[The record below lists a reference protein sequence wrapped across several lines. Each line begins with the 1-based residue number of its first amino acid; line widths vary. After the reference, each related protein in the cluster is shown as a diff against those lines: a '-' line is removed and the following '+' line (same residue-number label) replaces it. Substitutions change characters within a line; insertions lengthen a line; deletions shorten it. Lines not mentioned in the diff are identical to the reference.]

1 MRFGVDTFIWSEVFS
16 EKDLWVI
23 TKAEELGF
31 STIDIAIAHPETFP
45 TALVKA
51 EMAKTK
57 LEVVTTTT
65 LDAKTNLISPDE
77 AIRKNGVEALKR
89 LVDIN
94 KELGSTILGGV
105 NYAGWGCLSGKP
117 KTDEEWNH
125 SVEAMREAAR
135 YAKETH
141 PQLRICVEPVNRFE
155 THFINTAK
163 EGVRYCKAVGT
174 GNMAVHLDCFHMIRE
189 ETSYREAVEV
199 CVEKRIWAMCM
210 YVKTTAVSRERDWYR
225 GRNSSQHYMTSDMR
239 DPVSLNPLIQA
250 LKN

>member
-51 EMAKTK
+51 ELAKTK

-125 SVEAMREAAR
+125 SVEAMREAASMR
-135 YAKETH
+135 RKH
-141 PQLRICVEPVNRFE
+141 IRSC
-155 THFINTAK
+155 
-163 EGVRYCKAVGT
+163 
-174 GNMAVHLDCFHMIRE
+174 NM
-189 ETSYREAVEV
+189 
-199 CVEKRIWAMCM
+199 
-210 YVKTTAVSRERDWYR
+210 R
-225 GRNSSQHYMTSDMR
+225 GAGE
-239 DPVSLNPLIQA
+239 SL
-250 LKN
+250 

>member
-51 EMAKTK
+51 ELAKTK

-105 NYAGWGCLSGKP
+105 NYAGW
-117 KTDEEWNH
+117 
-125 SVEAMREAAR
+125 
-135 YAKETH
+135 
-141 PQLRICVEPVNRFE
+141 
-155 THFINTAK
+155 
-163 EGVRYCKAVGT
+163 AV
-174 GNMAVHLDCFHMIRE
+174 
-189 ETSYREAVEV
+189 
-199 CVEKRIWAMCM
+199 
-210 YVKTTAVSRERDWYR
+210 
-225 GRNSSQHYMTSDMR
+225 
-239 DPVSLNPLIQA
+239 
-250 LKN
+250 

>member
-189 ETSYREAVEV
+189 ETSYREAAEV
-199 CVEKRIWAMCM
+199 CGKAYLG
-210 YVKTTAVSRERDWYR
+210 YVHVCENNRGIPGTGLVPWEEFFTALHD
-225 GRNSSQHYMTSDMR
+225 
-239 DPVSLNPLIQA
+239 I
-250 LKN
+250 

>member
-51 EMAKTK
+51 ELAKTK

-89 LVDIN
+89 LVDNQQRIRQYHPRRC
-94 KELGSTILGGV
+94 ELCRLG
-105 NYAGWGCLSGKP
+105 LS
-117 KTDEEWNH
+117 E
-125 SVEAMREAAR
+125 RET
-135 YAKETH
+135 ED
-141 PQLRICVEPVNRFE
+141 
-155 THFINTAK
+155 
-163 EGVRYCKAVGT
+163 G
-174 GNMAVHLDCFHMIRE
+174 
-189 ETSYREAVEV
+189 
-199 CVEKRIWAMCM
+199 
-210 YVKTTAVSRERDWYR
+210 
-225 GRNSSQHYMTSDMR
+225 
-239 DPVSLNPLIQA
+239 
-250 LKN
+250 